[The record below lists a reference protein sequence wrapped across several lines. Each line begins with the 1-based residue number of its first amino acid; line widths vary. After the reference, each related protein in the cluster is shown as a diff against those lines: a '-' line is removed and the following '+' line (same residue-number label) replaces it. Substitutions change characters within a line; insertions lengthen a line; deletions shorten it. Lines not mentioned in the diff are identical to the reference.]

1 MVEAKFLELVIQ
13 PLCIMNYNDIFRKLD
28 FCNGIYLKKLKTERK
43 RKKWDVDGAHP
54 MADAESRLEGVN
66 RRNLK
71 FTTLN
76 THHKPS

>member
-28 FCNGIYLKKLKTERK
+28 FCNGIYLKKPKTERK

-54 MADAESRLEGVN
+54 MADVKVA
-66 RRNLK
+66 
-71 FTTLN
+71 
-76 THHKPS
+76 